1 MTIVKYIKR
10 QDSGWKQAAGCSG
23 ETSIN
28 LSNEIFDFL
37 SLGMVDGGEEC
48 GVTLRIFKEDYVNA
62 LAFIKSQLPLYR
74 SSSRSSDIVRQN
86 DPILATLENAI
97 ETFFANEDC
106 IEYTVVLY
114 CRKDGRIYLKGLKQN
129 GFSIRDYLVE
139 MSSALIFNDSIDG
152 YTLRLESGVSEGELD
167 YLTEKFDII

>member
-23 ETSIN
+23 ETSVN
-28 LSNEIFDFL
+28 LSNEIFGFL

-48 GVTLRIFKEDYVNA
+48 GITLRIYKEDYENA
-62 LAFIKSQLPLYR
+62 LVFINSQLPLYR
-74 SSSRSSDIVRQN
+74 STSRTSNIVRHG
-86 DPILATLENAI
+86 DPIFVRLKNAV
-97 ETFFANEDC
+97 EKFFGSEEYMD
-106 IEYTVVLY
+106 YTVTLY

-139 MSSALIFNDSIDG
+139 MGSALIFNDSIDG
-152 YTLRLESGVSEGELD
+152 YTLRLESGISAGELD
-167 YLTEKFDII
+167 YLTNKNDIL

>member
-28 LSNEIFDFL
+28 LSNEIFVFL

-48 GVTLRIFKEDYVNA
+48 GITLRIYKEDYESA
-62 LAFIKSQLPLYR
+62 LVFIKSQLPLYR
-74 SSSRSSDIVRQN
+74 STSRSSDIVRQN
-86 DPILATLENAI
+86 DPILAKLENAI
-97 ETFFANEDC
+97 ETFFGSEDYMD
-106 IEYTVVLY
+106 YTVVLY

-139 MSSALIFNDSIDG
+139 MSSALVFNDSIDG

>member
-37 SLGMVDGGEEC
+37 SLGLVDGGEEC
-48 GVTLRIFKEDYVNA
+48 GMTLRIFKEDYINA
-62 LAFIKSQLPLYR
+62 LMFIKSQLPLYR
-74 SSSRSSDIVRQN
+74 STSKSSEIIYHN
-86 DPILATLENAI
+86 DPILLKLENAI
-97 ETFFANEDC
+97 ERFFGNEEYVD
-106 IEYTVVLY
+106 YTVILY
-114 CRKDGRIYLKGLKQN
+114 YRKDGRIYLKGLKQN

-139 MSSALIFNDSIDG
+139 MSSALVFNDSIDG
-152 YTLRLESGVSEGELD
+152 YTLRLVSGVSAGD
-167 YLTEKFDII
+167 IDCITDKNDII

>member
-37 SLGMVDGGEEC
+37 SLGLVDGGEEC
-48 GVTLRIFKEDYVNA
+48 GITFKIYKDDYVNA
-62 LAFIKSQLPLYR
+62 LDFIKSQLPLYR
-74 SSSRSSDIVRQN
+74 STSKSSDLVRHN
-86 DPILATLENAI
+86 DPIIVKLGSAI
-97 ETFFANEDC
+97 ETFFGSEDY
-106 IEYTVVLY
+106 IDYTVVLY

-139 MSSALIFNDSIDG
+139 MSSAIVINNSIDG
-152 YTLRLESGVSEGELD
+152 YTLRLESGVSAGELD
-167 YLTEKFDII
+167 YLTNNLI

>member
-28 LSNEIFDFL
+28 LSNEIFNFL

-48 GVTLRIFKEDYVNA
+48 GITFRIYKEDYENA
-62 LAFIKSQLPLYR
+62 IYFIKSQLPLYR
-74 SSSRSSDIVRQN
+74 STSRSSDIVRQN
-86 DPILATLENAI
+86 DPIFFKLENAI
-97 ETFFANEDC
+97 KLFFGNEEHVD
-106 IEYTVVLY
+106 YTVLLY
-114 CRKDGRIYLKGLKQN
+114 CRKDGRVYLKGLKQK

-139 MSSALIFNDSIDG
+139 MSSALVFNNSIDG
-152 YTLRLESGVSEGELD
+152 YTLRLESGISAGDLD
-167 YLTEKFDII
+167 YLKEKIDTL

>member
-48 GVTLRIFKEDYVNA
+48 GVNFRIFREDFENA
-62 LAFIKSQLPLYR
+62 ITFIESQLPLYR
-74 SSSRSSDIVRQN
+74 STSKSSCIIKHGDS
-86 DPILATLENAI
+86 ILSKLTNAI
-97 ETFFANEDC
+97 DGFFGSDEYVD
-106 IEYTVVLY
+106 YTVLLY
-114 CRKDGRIYLKGLKQN
+114 CRTDGRIYLKGLKQN
-129 GFSIRDYLVE
+129 GFTIRDYLVE
-139 MSSALIFNDSIDG
+139 MSSALVFSNTMDG
-152 YTLRLESGVSEGELD
+152 YTLRIESGVSAGELD
-167 YLTEKFDII
+167 YLTKNNNDL

>member
-48 GVTLRIFKEDYVNA
+48 GITLRIFKEDYVKA
-62 LAFIKSQLPLYR
+62 LDFIKSQLPLYR
-74 SSSRSSDIVRQN
+74 STSRYSVIVSQN
-86 DPILATLENAI
+86 NPVIAKLGNAV
-97 ETFFANEDC
+97 EMFFGSEEYID
-106 IEYTVVLY
+106 YTVVLY

-139 MSSALIFNDSIDG
+139 MSSALVFNDSIDG
-152 YTLRLESGVSEGELD
+152 YILRLESGVSEGELD
-167 YLTEKFDII
+167 YLTEKFNII